1 MSVLDEPKI
10 DCHNHV
16 FEPARFPYAP
26 DAYYKPDGQEI
37 GTAAQLLAVF
47 DAYGVQHALVVGPN
61 SGYDTDSRCLLDALE
76 LGKGR
81 LKGAAVVPNDIS
93 RSELADLRAAG
104 VIGITFQAALMGV
117 DYYAKTTDLLAE
129 LAALS
134 MFVDVQ
140 VEGDQLVSMLP
151 LLERSEVRILVD
163 HCGRPSPEGGIDQ
176 PGFRA
181 LLRLADTGRVA
192 VKLSGLVKC
201 SRTGYPYQ
209 DAWPFVRALID
220 AYGFDAL
227 VWGSDW
233 PFLRAPERVDYG
245 PLLKLVER
253 LIPQPADRRKVL
265 WDTPRTLFGFS

>member
-1 MSVLDEPKI
+1 MGIYDEPKI

-16 FEPARFPYAP
+16 FDPVRFPYAP
-26 DAYYKPDGQEI
+26 DAYYKPSGQEI

-61 SGYDTDSRCLLDALE
+61 SGYDTDNRCLLDVLE
-76 LGKGR
+76 QGKGR

-117 DYYAKTTDLLAE
+117 DYYAKTVDLLAE

-140 VEGDQLVSMLP
+140 VEGDQLVSLLP
-151 LLERSEVRILVD
+151 LLERSDVKVLVD
-163 HCGRPSPEGGIDQ
+163 HCGRPSPEAGIDQ

-181 LLRLADTGRVA
+181 LLDLADTGRVT
-192 VKLSGLVKC
+192 VKLSGLIKC
-201 SRTGYPYQ
+201 SRQAYPYQ
-209 DAWPFVRALID
+209 DAWPYVRALID
-220 AYGFDAL
+220 AFGFDAL
-227 VWGSDW
+227 TWGSDW

-245 PLLKLVER
+245 PLLTLIER
-253 LIPQPADRRKVL
+253 VIPEPADRRKVL
-265 WDTPRTLFGFS
+265 WDTPRTLFGFP